1 MALALPPAE
10 PTLGAGESAMRQID
24 TVSQSRPITGRLAY
38 GAIAGICGTLAM
50 TSAMRLLAREL
61 APGERYPLPPR
72 EIVERMAPRSAR
84 AATPEPAREQ
94 ATMLAH
100 FGYGAVTGAL
110 LAALSDRPSALSG
123 AAYGVAVWAG
133 SYLGWI
139 PAAAVLAPANR
150 HPGRRNALMVA
161 AHVVWGVVLAA
172 GLREI
177 ERAESEV
184 FAAGDIRDR
193 PRLTD

>member
-72 EIVERMAPRSAR
+72 EIVERMAPRSA
-84 AATPEPAREQ
+84 AT
-94 ATMLAH
+94 
-100 FGYGAVTGAL
+100 
-110 LAALSDRPSALSG
+110 
-123 AAYGVAVWAG
+123 
-133 SYLGWI
+133 
-139 PAAAVLAPANR
+139 VLAPANR

-161 AHVVWGVVLAA
+161 AHVVWGVVLAG

-177 ERAESEV
+177 ERAEREV

-193 PRLTD
+193 PRPTD